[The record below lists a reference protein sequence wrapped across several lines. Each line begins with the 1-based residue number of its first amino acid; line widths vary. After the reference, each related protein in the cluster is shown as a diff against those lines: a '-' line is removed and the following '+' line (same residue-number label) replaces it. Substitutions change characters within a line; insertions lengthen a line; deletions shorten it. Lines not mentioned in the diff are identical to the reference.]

1 MTTIERRPALAS
13 LTPLEGENDDTAR
26 IPRLERAPQP
36 VLTPAPPTAP
46 ATVATDAPPT
56 DSPDASDRRRALPT
70 LTKRRAGAA
79 KPVASP
85 STARV
90 ARSRTGRVPV
100 AVLIVFSRQL
110 ASFLEAGIPVL
121 EALEVVGSEST
132 SDRMRS
138 VASDMRDTVMR
149 GGSFSDATARH
160 TAVFPG
166 WYRAMVRSA
175 EFTGRLDEVL
185 EQLAVY
191 LERDL
196 QARRQVKSAL
206 TYPAFV
212 LVVASVAMVVMS
224 IFVLPKFSAMYD
236 KLGATLPLPTRILL
250 NWTNFVSAGWPFLL
264 AGGVAAAATWS
275 LVFGSTASGKRRRDR
290 LAMRTPVVGTIYHL
304 VCVERFC
311 RVLAAL
317 SAAGV
322 PLPEGIEM
330 SADSTNNTVFQERMA
345 SVREAL
351 MRGEGLSRPLTEIEL
366 IPTAGMQMIR
376 VGERTG
382 MLSIQLGK
390 AAAFFEREVAFTM
403 KRATDLFQPAVIVL
417 VGLLIGF
424 VAVAQVAALY
434 SIFGQV
440 NP

>member
-13 LTPLEGENDDTAR
+13 LAPLDGENDDAAR
-26 IPRLERAPQP
+26 LPRLERVPPQAAVAP
-36 VLTPAPPTAP
+36 VADELTAHVAHVSVGAVAP
-46 ATVATDAPPT
+46 
-56 DSPDASDRRRALPT
+56 SDRQRTLRT
-70 LTKRRAGAA
+70 LTKRRPAA
-79 KPVASP
+79 NGPSDGETAS
-85 STARV
+85 STK
-90 ARSRTGRVPV
+90 RSGTGRVP
-100 AVLIVFSRQL
+100 AGVLIVFSRQL

-121 EALEVVGSEST
+121 EALDVVGSEST
-132 SDRMRS
+132 SDRMRA
-138 VASDMRDTVMR
+138 VAADMRDTVMR

-160 TAVFPG
+160 AAVFPG

-191 LERDL
+191 LERDQ

-206 TYPAFV
+206 TYPTFV

-224 IFVLPKFSAMYD
+224 IFVLPKFAAMYD

-250 NWTNFVSAGWPFLL
+250 NWTQFVSAGWPFLL
-264 AGGVAAAATWS
+264 GGAVTTALGWT
-275 LVFGSTASGKRRRDR
+275 LVFGSTGPGKRRRDR
-290 LAMRTPVVGTIYHL
+290 LAMRTPVIGPIFHL

-322 PLPEGIEM
+322 PLPDGIEM
-330 SADSTNNTVFQERMA
+330 SADSTNNTVFQDRMA
-345 SVREAL
+345 TVREAL
-351 MRGEGLSRPLTEIEL
+351 VRGEGLSRPLTEVDL
-366 IPTAGMQMIR
+366 IPTAGMQMLR

-382 MLSIQLGK
+382 NLSVQLSK
-390 AAAFFEREVAFTM
+390 AAAFFEREVAFRM

-434 SIFGQV
+434 SVFGQV
-440 NP
+440 NQ

>member
-1 MTTIERRPALAS
+1 M
-13 LTPLEGENDDTAR
+13 
-26 IPRLERAPQP
+26 
-36 VLTPAPPTAP
+36 
-46 ATVATDAPPT
+46 
-56 DSPDASDRRRALPT
+56 RRRALPT
-70 LTKRRAGAA
+70 LTKRRAGTTVSADA
-79 KPVASP
+79 HKA
-85 STARV
+85 TGAER
-90 ARSRTGRVPV
+90 ARTGRVPA

-132 SDRMRS
+132 SDRMRT
-138 VASDMRDTVMR
+138 VASDMRETVMR

-160 TAVFPG
+160 PSVFPG

-175 EFTGRLDEVL
+175 EFTGRLDVVL

-191 LERDL
+191 LERDQ

-206 TYPAFV
+206 TYPTFV

-224 IFVLPKFSAMYD
+224 IFVLPKFAAMYD

-250 NWTNFVSAGWPFLL
+250 NWTQFVSSAWPFLL
-264 AGGVAAAATWS
+264 GGAVAAALAWT
-275 LVFGSTASGKRRRDR
+275 LVFGSTGAGKRRRDR
-290 LAMRTPVVGTIYHL
+290 LAMRTPVVGKIYHL

-330 SADSTNNTVFQERMA
+330 SADSTSNTVFQDRMA
-345 SVREAL
+345 TVREAL
-351 MRGEGLSRPLTEIEL
+351 VRGEGLSRPLTDVDL
-366 IPTAGMQMIR
+366 IPTAGMQMLR

-382 MLSIQLGK
+382 NLSVQLSK
-390 AAAFFEREVAFTM
+390 AAAFFEREVAYTM

-434 SIFGQV
+434 SVFGQV